1 MKIIII
7 NLYIKN
13 YILNKIIVIKKLY
26 YYSYVININL
36 KNDSK

>member
-1 MKIIII
+1 MIII

-26 YYSYVININL
+26 YYSYIKKNINL

>member
-1 MKIIII
+1 MIII

>member
-1 MKIIII
+1 MKMIII